1 MQPEPTSTSVEITAQ
16 NAQTVLDG
24 ARERPVL
31 LLLWAEP
38 DLPSKELRDEA
49 EQVAARYQGK
59 FLLAHLDI
67 SREQALGQQL
77 AQQLQVR
84 ALPSLRLLVGGQLAD
99 QFDGPMDGRQLEAWL
114 EPHLLSG
121 MERLRAVLDQVLEQ
135 RDFAQAADLLQQA
148 IREEPTNMPL
158 RVELADVLAR
168 SGRRDD
174 AETVLAGVPED
185 AEGRDRPAERIAL
198 LQELSQYGEPA
209 ALEARLA
216 DEKDLEARYQLA
228 MHRLAEEAYEP
239 ALELLL
245 DILRKDR
252 TWEDDLG
259 RRAMLRAF
267 AIMGKGHPLSSVYRR
282 RMFNF
287 MH

>member
-1 MQPEPTSTSVEITAQ
+1 MEAEATSVEITAQ

-24 ARERPVL
+24 ARDRPVL

-38 DLPSKELRDEA
+38 DLPSKDLKDEA
-49 EQVAARYQGK
+49 ERVAARFQGK
-59 FLLAHLDI
+59 FLLAHLDL

-84 ALPSLRLLVGGQLAD
+84 ALPSLRLLVDGQIAD
-99 QFDGPMDGRQLEAWL
+99 QMDGPMDGRQLEAWL

-121 MERLRAVLDQVLEQ
+121 LERLRAVLDQVLER
-135 RDFAQAADLLQQA
+135 RDFDQAAQLLQQA
-148 IREEPTNMPL
+148 IRDEPTNVTL

-168 SGRRDD
+168 AGRTED
-174 AETVLAGVPED
+174 AESMLAGVPED
-185 AEGRDRPAERIAL
+185 AEGRDRPAERLAL
-198 LQELSQYGEPA
+198 RQELTQYPDVPT
-209 ALEARLA
+209 LEARLE
-216 DEKDLEARYQLA
+216 DPRDLEARYQLA
-228 MHRLAEEAYEP
+228 VHRLADEAYEP
-239 ALELLL
+239 ALDLLL
-245 DILRKDR
+245 EILRTDR

-267 AIMGKGHPLSSVYRR
+267 AVMGKGHPLSSSYRR